1 MAGSERNRAARGP
14 GTGSLARPC
23 TEVLARP
30 YTRSMSSFQDV
41 VLLEPRAVPLG
52 GPRGMTVH
60 RTLPA
65 RRTSLVGAELALE
78 GAPIAETARER
89 GGLDPADEQFGPCA
103 AHTPAAL
110 PAPTPPHGRLRSR
123 GRVGHPAP

>member
-1 MAGSERNRAARGP
+1 
-14 GTGSLARPC
+14 
-23 TEVLARP
+23 
-30 YTRSMSSFQDV
+30 MSSFQDV

-52 GPRGMTVH
+52 GPRGMTAH

-65 RRTSLVGAELALE
+65 RRISLIGAWCSV
-78 GAPIAETARER
+78 
-89 GGLDPADEQFGPCA
+89 DHFGPFA

-110 PAPTPPHGRLRSR
+110 PAPTLPHGRLRSC